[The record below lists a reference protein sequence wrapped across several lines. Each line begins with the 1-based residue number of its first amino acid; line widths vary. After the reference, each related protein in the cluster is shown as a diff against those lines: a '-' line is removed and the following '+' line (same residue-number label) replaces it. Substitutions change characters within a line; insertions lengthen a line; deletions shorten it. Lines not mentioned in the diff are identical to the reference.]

1 MWLQKSIRN
10 IRSIAGETANFTRSL
25 SDEEKKRGS
34 KWKELGAWSTGF
46 YCPLSKKIND
56 DKKEICL
63 RISQNFWYQAE
74 ARAALDQSQAANY
87 GVFANFVVIGKFMN
101 HWSPLQWGVF
111 IVNPRFW
118 KSHLQVV
125 LLLLPLWCGTSC
137 RPCQPWN
144 NPPSQEIYYHHV
156 SPE

>member
-1 MWLQKSIRN
+1 
-10 IRSIAGETANFTRSL
+10 
-25 SDEEKKRGS
+25 
-34 KWKELGAWSTGF
+34 
-46 YCPLSKKIND
+46 
-56 DKKEICL
+56 
-63 RISQNFWYQAE
+63 
-74 ARAALDQSQAANY
+74 
-87 GVFANFVVIGKFMN
+87 MN

-144 NPPSQEIYYHHV
+144 NPPSQETCYHHV
-156 SPE
+156 SPDLLPQFDHWLSFYLNNFRILPTTSSSNRYNGNWLVNWLHWLCHSYCGEAKNCRSIPQIATEKVKKPPFGRLPLLFKFQIGNPVSFSNLPWFENANSL